1 MWSKATGAFAYKWHD
16 RTYFFAGLHQLL
28 NGKQTEKRQGI
39 KSEEQLGR
47 STIIQESQDSS
58 LGQGDNNEG
67 GEKWLDT
74 R

>member
-28 NGKQTEKRQGI
+28 YGKQTEKRQ
-39 KSEEQLGR
+39 EQLGR

-67 GEKWLDT
+67 GEKWLDA